1 VLTSLKT
8 FFAGHPVRIGAAA
21 VAGVVALAAAW
32 YLGSPL
38 FLTTYTQEAPPTV
51 ATSAPATATAGAT
64 GAAPAQPQILAKGQL
79 GYVDDLHRG
88 TGEVQLLASGT
99 QAFVRFQ
106 DVAIQNGP
114 DLHVYLSKDTGGRYV
129 ETNSVYLGALK
140 ATNGSFNYDVPAG
153 TDVSAHKSVIVWCRA
168 FAVLFTWADLR

>member
-1 VLTSLKT
+1 MSIVRS
-8 FFAGHPVRIGAAA
+8 FFSGHPYRMAGAAA
-21 VAGVVALAAAW
+21 VVLAGAAVAW

-38 FLTTYTQEAPPTV
+38 FITTRVEEAPPV
-51 ATSAPATATAGAT
+51 ATATAAATAGAT
-64 GAAPAQPQILAKGQL
+64 PAATVAQVRVVAKGQL

-88 TGEVQLLASGT
+88 TGEVQLLSSGT
-99 QAFVRFQ
+99 QSFVRFQ

-129 ETNSVYLGALK
+129 ETSSLYLGALK
-140 ATNGSFNYDVPAG
+140 ATNGSFNYEVPAG
-153 TDVSAHKSVIVWCRA
+153 TDVFVYKSVIVWCRA